1 MSMPSSGPLSG
12 IRVADLTSVLLGPF
26 ATQILGDMGADVIK
40 VEGPEG
46 DTTREL
52 GPRRS
57 PGMAAIYLNA
67 NRNKRGLCID
77 LKTKDGHAAFL
88 KLLET
93 SDVFIHNMRPSA
105 IKRLALTY
113 EDVRAVNPNIIYC
126 GAYGFG
132 QDGPY
137 ANKPAYDDM
146 IQGVSGI
153 ASTQSSLMGRPGYLP
168 TVIADKTTGLTA
180 VYSISMALF
189 HRERTGE
196 GQEIKVPMFETM
208 VQFHMLEHLYGE
220 NFNPPLGKAGYPR
233 AISRNRHP
241 YKTKDGMI
249 GVLPYVDKQ
258 WRAFFTMA
266 GRPELMADPRFTTI
280 DARLDNI
287 DEVYEILGDIIATRT
302 SGEWLADLDAANIPA
317 VPINSP
323 EDLLHDA
330 HLEAIGFW
338 KSMEHPTEGSLTYP
352 GIPTEFS
359 ASPGAVR
366 RHAPNLGEHNAEV
379 LAEIGYTD
387 AEIEKMTSAGVLHSR
402 ST

>member
-1 MSMPSSGPLSG
+1 
-12 IRVADLTSVLLGPF
+12 
-26 ATQILGDMGADVIK
+26 
-40 VEGPEG
+40 
-46 DTTREL
+46 
-52 GPRRS
+52 
-57 PGMAAIYLNA
+57 
-67 NRNKRGLCID
+67 
-77 LKTKDGHAAFL
+77 
-88 KLLET
+88 
-93 SDVFIHNMRPSA
+93 
-105 IKRLALTY
+105 
-113 EDVRAVNPNIIYC
+113 
-126 GAYGFG
+126 
-132 QDGPY
+132 
-137 ANKPAYDDM
+137 
-146 IQGVSGI
+146 
-153 ASTQSSLMGRPGYLP
+153 
-168 TVIADKTTGLTA
+168 
-180 VYSISMALF
+180 
-189 HRERTGE
+189 
-196 GQEIKVPMFETM
+196 
-208 VQFHMLEHLYGE
+208 MLEHLYGE

-302 SGEWLADLDAANIPA
+302 SAEWLADLDAANIPA